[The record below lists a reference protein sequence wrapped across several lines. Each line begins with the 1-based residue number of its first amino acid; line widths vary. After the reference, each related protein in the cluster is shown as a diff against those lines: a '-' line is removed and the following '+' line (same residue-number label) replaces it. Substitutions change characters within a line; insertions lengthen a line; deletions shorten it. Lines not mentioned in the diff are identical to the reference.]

1 MSPQDVFRVRCI
13 EGEKRKDIT
22 VSAIMFGRRLFNLAY
37 VDEIIVDVD
46 LGGAIAI
53 KGDWYSYYSNDVD
66 VQRLIELCHL
76 HLH

>member
-1 MSPQDVFRVRCI
+1 MSREVFRVRCI

-37 VDEIIVDVD
+37 VDEIIVDTV
-46 LGGAIAI
+46 LRHAIAI
-53 KGDWYSYYSNDVD
+53 KGDWYSYYYDVD